1 MSSVVVLE
9 DSEIMRSVLS
19 EIVSFMGYEVS
30 AFGKIAPFLEQV
42 RCSPPDRI
50 IVDASLGGNLNG
62 LDIIEQ
68 IRHLAGMESSH
79 YILMT
84 ANPAII
90 PLRERLEQRNIKL
103 IGKPCSFED
112 LEIALV

>member
-1 MSSVVVLE
+1 MSRVIVLD

-30 AFGKIAPFLEQV
+30 AFGKVAPFLEQV
-42 RCSPPDRI
+42 RCHPAERI

-68 IRHLAGMESSH
+68 IRHLAGMEGSQ

-84 ANPAII
+84 ANPAMA
-90 PLRERLEQRNIKL
+90 PLRERSEQRKIKL
-103 IGKPCSFED
+103 LGKPCSFED